1 MSALGDIIG
10 GFFSF
15 LLDGIKALFDL
26 LIDAITGLFSWLL
39 EGIGDL
45 LKFLF
50 VPSDN
55 LGDEFKAK
63 IEEKMPFISQI
74 SQAIDSFLNID
85 GSTQEPNFSITYYGA
100 SAKIVDFSLV
110 EKYIP
115 IIHSIIIAI
124 AWGTFIFRIYK
135 RIPSIIGGF
144 K

>member
-10 GFFSF
+10 GFFSA

-39 EGIGDL
+39 EGLGDL

-55 LGDEFKAK
+55 LGNDFK
-63 IEEKMPFISQI
+63 EKLDDKFPFINQFSK
-74 SQAIDSFLNID
+74 AIDSFLNID
-85 GSTQEPNFSITYYGA
+85 GSAEEPDFSITYQGA
-100 SAKIVDFSLV
+100 NAKIVDFSLV

-124 AWGTFIFRIYK
+124 AWGTFIFKTYK

-144 K
+144 R